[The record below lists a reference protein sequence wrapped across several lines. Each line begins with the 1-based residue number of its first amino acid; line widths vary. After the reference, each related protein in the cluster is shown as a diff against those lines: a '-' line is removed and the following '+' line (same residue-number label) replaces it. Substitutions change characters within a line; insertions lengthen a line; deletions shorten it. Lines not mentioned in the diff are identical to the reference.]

1 MLLLT
6 EVLLASSIDEFSS
19 DSLEESDDEMNTSL
33 KSLLAILVLSLTPSV
48 NVLSS
53 SFDEVLFNFWLPEG
67 KYTTTALVIDYCLIA
82 DHHNKALNLD
92 RKNHTENWGSF
103 KKHHTTQKSP
113 HTAAAIISDVHIFSK
128 SSRAKILPTTVWQR
142 CDQVALDTIQTSP

>member
-53 SFDEVLFNFWLPEG
+53 SFEEDLFNFWLPEG
-67 KYTTTALVIDYCLIA
+67 EYTTTALVIDHGLIA
-82 DHHNKALNLD
+82 DHRNKALNLD

-103 KKHHTTQKSP
+103 KTHHTE
-113 HTAAAIISDVHIFSK
+113 K
-128 SSRAKILPTTVWQR
+128 SSHRRRHHQ
-142 CDQVALDTIQTSP
+142 

>member
-53 SFDEVLFNFWLPEG
+53 SFEEDLFNFWLPEG
-67 KYTTTALVIDYCLIA
+67 KYTTTALVIDHGLIA

-92 RKNHTENWGSF
+92 RKNHTKNWGIVL
-103 KKHHTTQKSP
+103 KQTTQKSP
-113 HTAAAIISDVHIFSK
+113 HTAAIISDVHIFSK

-142 CDQVALDTIQTSP
+142 CDQVA